1 MFTYF
6 KKLSSIFSEIEVT
19 DIKASSIE
27 TSSGLEKAVDLIR
40 KSDSSGNKIIF
51 IGNGGSSA
59 ISSHQAIDF
68 WKNARIKA
76 TAFNDTAQLTCLSND
91 YGYEYVFEK
100 PIQFFAEPGDTVVA
114 ISSSGKS
121 ENILRGAKAAKDK
134 KCKLITMSGFGK
146 DNPLR
151 KMGDLNFYVPASS
164 YSFVEISHLAL
175 CHCVLDHIIDGL
187 TPPTINLPPEKCK

>member
-164 YSFVEISHLAL
+164 YGFVEITHLAL